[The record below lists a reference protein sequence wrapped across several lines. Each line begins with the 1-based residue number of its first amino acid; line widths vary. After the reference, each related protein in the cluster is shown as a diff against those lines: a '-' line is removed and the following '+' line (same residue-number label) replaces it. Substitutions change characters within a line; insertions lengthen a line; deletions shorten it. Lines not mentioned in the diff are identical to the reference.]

1 MISVAL
7 SVAIERNIPVNSTH
21 QNLQEHAML
30 ATGLSVSPTTPDAG
44 DYACCTIFSSC
55 TSPKAEARDALC
67 DALETELLTLA
78 AHLNAANYRF
88 IKLLADFDV
97 HQGWY
102 GTGIKSFAHYLNWKL
117 GMNTVMA
124 REKVRVARALAD
136 LPLIDA
142 AFAAGQ
148 VSYSMVRA
156 MSRVATPVNE
166 ATLLQMARY
175 TTAAQMELIVR
186 KYQVTRRLDEPDDAR
201 AEDDKCLTWY
211 QDETGVYDIHVR
223 LPAEEGAVLI
233 KALEIMTE
241 QNYQAEQPTQQAA
254 AVTAVTELQTL
265 AAAAMDP
272 SAALPS
278 TDDESAQHGSASDLN
293 VDSNNVSAEA
303 FSAGLSPQNCLTDY
317 PARRAEAL
325 LNIAEAYL
333 AMPASAES
341 SLAVSPT
348 AAIWRSLGEK
358 YQVFLHIN
366 ANAASI
372 DHVICDADVCSL
384 DQRRFLSL
392 NAARR
397 IACDASVTMVREDD
411 DGNVLS
417 IGRRSRTVPRAMAH
431 ALRIRDKHCVF
442 PGCCQW
448 QHTDAHHLQHWADGG
463 ATSLDNLVTLCRYH
477 HGELHKGSYRIA
489 WGGDN
494 TLVFIDR
501 HHQLIS
507 RACYPQFAGTSST
520 IEADHQQLGLDIN
533 EHTAECEWTGESMNL
548 SMTVGELLVSSMGG
562 GVADTGPCPTDPCP
576 TIPCPSMSSAPD
588 FSRGYVVDDPM
599 PNGH

>member
-7 SVAIERNIPVNSTH
+7 AVAIERKIPVNNPH

-30 ATGLSVSPTTPDAG
+30 ATQPSVSPTTPDAG
-44 DYACCTIFSSC
+44 VDACCTSVSSC
-55 TSPKAEARDALC
+55 ISPAAVARDALC

-88 IKLLADFDV
+88 LKLLADFDA

-102 GTGIKSFAHYLNWKL
+102 GTGIKSFAHYLNWKI

-156 MSRVATPVNE
+156 MSRVATLVNE

-241 QNYQAEQPTQQAA
+241 QNYQAEQPAQQAA
-254 AVTAVTELQTL
+254 AAVATVATGTT
-265 AAAAMDP
+265 P
-272 SAALPS
+272 RAALPS
-278 TDDESAQHGSASDLN
+278 TDNESVQHGSASVLN

-303 FSAGLSPQNCLTDY
+303 FSARLSPQNYVTDY

-325 LNIAEAYL
+325 LNIAEGYL
-333 AMPASAES
+333 AMPASVGS
-341 SLAVSPT
+341 SLADSPT
-348 AAIWRSLGEK
+348 AAKWSSLGEK

-372 DHVICDADVCSL
+372 DHTICDADVCSL

-397 IACDASVTMVREDD
+397 IACDASVTTVLEDD
-411 DGNVLS
+411 DGNVMN

-463 ATSLDNLVTLCRYH
+463 ETSLNNLVTLCRYH
-477 HGELHKGSYRIA
+477 HGELHKGSYRID
-489 WGGDN
+489 WGDDT
-494 TLVFIDR
+494 TLVFTNR

-507 RACYPQFAGTSST
+507 RACYPQFAVTRST
-520 IEADHQQLGLDIN
+520 IEEDHQQLGLAID
-533 EHTAECEWTGESMNL
+533 EHTAECEWTGESMDL

-562 GVADTGPCPTDPCP
+562 DVADTDPCQLP
-576 TIPCPSMSSAPD
+576 LRQETRSVSGRVQMPRRAPQHD
-588 FSRGYVVDDPM
+588 QAGSYTGQP
-599 PNGH
+599 GEGG

>member
-1 MISVAL
+1 
-7 SVAIERNIPVNSTH
+7 
-21 QNLQEHAML
+21 ML
-30 ATGLSVSPTTPDAG
+30 ATPPSVSPSTSDAG
-44 DYACCTIFSSC
+44 VYAFSTSVSSC
-55 TSPKAEARDALC
+55 ISPEAEARDALC
-67 DALETELLTLA
+67 DELETELLTLA

-88 IKLLADFDV
+88 IKLLADFDA
-97 HQGWY
+97 HQGWH

-124 REKVRVARALAD
+124 REKVRVARALPD

-156 MSRVATPVNE
+156 MSRVATPMNE
-166 ATLLQMARY
+166 VTLLEMARC
-175 TTAAQMELIVR
+175 TTAAQMELIIR
-186 KYQVTRRLDEPDDAR
+186 KYQVTRRLDEADDSR

-241 QNYQAEQPTQQAA
+241 QNFQDEQPAQQAVATVATA
-254 AVTAVTELQTL
+254 AIVATVATATTQ
-265 AAAAMDP
+265 

-278 TDDESAQHGSASDLN
+278 PDNEPAQHGSASELN

-303 FSAGLSPQNCLTDY
+303 FSARLSPRNYVTDY
-317 PARRAEAL
+317 SARRAEAL
-325 LNIAEAYL
+325 LNIAEGYL
-333 AMPASAES
+333 AMPASAEL
-341 SLAVSPT
+341 SLAASPT
-348 AAIWRSLGEK
+348 AAKGSSLGEK

-372 DHVICDADVCSL
+372 DHTICDADVCSL
-384 DQRRFLSL
+384 DQRRFLSH

-397 IACDASVTMVREDD
+397 IACDASLTTVLEDD
-411 DGNVLS
+411 DGNVLN

-448 QHTDAHHLQHWADGG
+448 QHTDAHHIQHWADGG
-463 ATSLDNLVTLCRYH
+463 ETSLDNLVTLCRYH
-477 HGELHKGSYRIA
+477 HGELHKGSYRID
-489 WGGDN
+489 WGDDI
-494 TLVFIDR
+494 TLVFTDK
-501 HHQLIS
+501 HDQLIS
-507 RACYPQFAGTSST
+507 RACYPQFAGTRST
-520 IEADHQQLGLDIN
+520 IEADHQQLGLDIDA
-533 EHTAECEWTGESMNL
+533 HTAECEWTGERMNV
-548 SMTVGELLVSSMGG
+548 SMTVGELLVSSQQ
-562 GVADTGPCPTDPCP
+562 
-576 TIPCPSMSSAPD
+576 AP
-588 FSRGYVVDDPM
+588 
-599 PNGH
+599 